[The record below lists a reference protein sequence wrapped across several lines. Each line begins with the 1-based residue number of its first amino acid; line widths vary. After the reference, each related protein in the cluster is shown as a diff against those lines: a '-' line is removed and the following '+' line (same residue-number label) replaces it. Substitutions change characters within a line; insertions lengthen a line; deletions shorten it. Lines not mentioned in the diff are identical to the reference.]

1 MTEEKPAKKIGLL
14 ALIALVISSS
24 IGSGVFGL
32 TSDLASASAPGPVL
46 IAWVIVG
53 FGILMLALSLNNLL
67 MKEPELEGFSL
78 TLKRALAPLPASLV
92 AGVIGCQHGWGT

>member
-53 FGILMLALSLNNLL
+53 FGILMLALS
-67 MKEPELEGFSL
+67 
-78 TLKRALAPLPASLV
+78 PLPASLV